1 MDHTLLTL
9 VTGLATAGLAFAFG
23 FPQFF
28 RVRRTGSAEGVS
40 LASVTNSLVSTTA
53 WLLYGFSLQDVW
65 VITTSLVGLPAII
78 ATIHVV
84 RRAKDDHTGMWMPV
98 VYTALLAA
106 TALLIPVA
114 VAIAPVRVDLAA
126 AGTVVALLAALTT
139 NWYFVGLAR
148 PYLLL
153 ALETIP
159 RLAFTVVGI
168 AVMQNGADAIAGLS
182 WQSGGLVVAFLA
194 STWWILHSLRA
205 GGSVTARAPRLRQLL
220 VDHGHG
226 VGRDVGLLE
235 EGRGGS
241 DAAFQ

>member
-114 VAIAPVRVDLAA
+114 PWLFPAVLGCSILWFVTP
-126 AGTVVALLAALTT
+126 AALTA
-139 NWYFVGLAR
+139 WRSADISGLATGTWWLLVVDGLVAGAYGMLANVGA
-148 PYLLL
+148 YLVY
-153 ALETIP
+153 A
-159 RLAFTVVGI
+159 
-168 AVMQNGADAIAGLS
+168 AIALVGS
-182 WQSGGLVVAFLA
+182 LVVLA
-194 STWWILHSLRA
+194 RLHWPWEPA
-205 GGSVTARAPRLRQLL
+205 CGECAP
-220 VDHGHG
+220 VPGCTCP
-226 VGRDVGLLE
+226 
-235 EGRGGS
+235 
-241 DAAFQ
+241 A